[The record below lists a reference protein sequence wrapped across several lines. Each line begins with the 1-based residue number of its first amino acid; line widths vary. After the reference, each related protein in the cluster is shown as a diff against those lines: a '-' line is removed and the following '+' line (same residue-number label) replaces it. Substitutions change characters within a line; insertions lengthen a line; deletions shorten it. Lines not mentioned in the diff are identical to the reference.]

1 MERLQRRRMEREKYC
16 GVVVFPEDSSV
27 TVEKEKKTCI
37 HKYSSKKMRYEW
49 EAMTYG
55 LGY

>member
-1 MERLQRRRMEREKYC
+1 MERGKNC

-37 HKYSSKKMRYEW
+37 HKYSSKKMRHEW
-49 EAMTYG
+49 EAIKYG